1 MIKIRIR
8 DPSTY
13 GQVVLETEQLGGK
26 IEEITVIHL
35 SEVYKFTGILLGK
48 DRKTEM
54 YKTAEGKYIV
64 FEKESESEG
73 GMTVF
78 PTDQALLNNPEYT
91 EPQWIKWA
99 GLEFPESMVKR
110 L

>member
-1 MIKIRIR
+1 MK
-8 DPSTY
+8 
-13 GQVVLETEQLGGK
+13 EMK
-26 IEEITVIHL
+26 EITVIHL

-48 DRKTEM
+48 NKKAQM
-54 YKTAEGKYIV
+54 YKTIEGKYII
-64 FEKESESEG
+64 FEIESEDEG

-78 PTDQALLNNPEYT
+78 PTDQALLNNPEYA
-91 EPQWIKWA
+91 EPQWIEWA